1 MECNKVI
8 LIPYLVSSGIV
19 HPFAFMLFLCHFLI
33 PRLIEM
39 EIKHP
44 HLFSCSPLPLGQG
57 FPGSSAGK
65 ESACNAGDLGLIPGL
80 GRSPGEGNSYLLQYF
95 GLENSLDWIVHG
107 SRRVGHNW
115 VTFTFSFLL
124 ESGLGSSA
132 AVGTAFVIISGVF
145 LVMACCF
152 SQCRFPGSLLLS
164 NFPGFFLASVIR
176 TLTHSLSLFPHYL
189 LTFSQSLVKMH
200 FFKDKLITRLLH
212 CGWLTWYRIVYT
224 DRT

>member
-1 MECNKVI
+1 MEN
-8 LIPYLVSSGIV
+8 
-19 HPFAFMLFLCHFLI
+19 
-33 PRLIEM
+33 
-39 EIKHP
+39 KHP
-44 HLFSCSPLPLGQG
+44 TCLVVLLYLWVRASLVAQLVKNLPAMQETWVW
-57 FPGSSAGK
+57 F
-65 ESACNAGDLGLIPGL
+65 PGL

-95 GLENSLDWIVHG
+95 GLENSLDWIIHG
-107 SRRVGHNW
+107 SWRGGHNW
-115 VTFTFSFLL
+115 VAFTFSFLL

-132 AVGTAFVIISGVF
+132 AVWTVFVIISGVF